1 LEAALEPAH
10 TARSRRRSSCPA
22 VWIDRQLTGR
32 SAALRRHHAALPSE
46 DTPHTRC
53 AAARSVIPHSQ
64 TPRCSHWTRAM
75 SPYVATPSVHRTP
88 CCPGVHP
95 NGTRHQGV
103 HGTVWCT
110 EASCL
115 SMCAPARAARVGAQP
130 PAPTRSKTCPL
141 PTGHKGG
148 SAARQRQR
156 SQARATRRPCSAKTA
171 PLRKLRTRI
180 KSETHT
186 LFWHFSQ
193 KACKTSCEQTNIVP
207 VRQHRQQ
214 NGPVVVAVHRK
225 KSFTC
230 CSGRGPSRRP
240 GASRG

>member
-1 LEAALEPAH
+1 MEAALEPAH

-64 TPRCSHWTRAM
+64 TPRCSHWTRVM
-75 SPYVATPSVHRTP
+75 SPYVATPLYTVHHVARVSP
-88 CCPGVHP
+88 KWYKASRCARYG
-95 NGTRHQGV
+95 G
-103 HGTVWCT
+103 CT

-130 PAPTRSKTCPL
+130 PAPTRSKTYPL

-148 SAARQRQR
+148 SAGRQRRR
-156 SQARATRRPCSAKTA
+156 SASGRRPACSAKTA
-171 PLRKLRTRI
+171 P
-180 KSETHT
+180 
-186 LFWHFSQ
+186 
-193 KACKTSCEQTNIVP
+193 
-207 VRQHRQQ
+207 
-214 NGPVVVAVHRK
+214 
-225 KSFTC
+225 
-230 CSGRGPSRRP
+230 
-240 GASRG
+240 

>member
-1 LEAALEPAH
+1 MEAAPEPAH

-103 HGTVWCT
+103 HGGVRRRRV
-110 EASCL
+110 SL
-115 SMCAPARAARVGAQP
+115 CALLREQLELARSRQLRRDRRLAHSRRATKEDQLPGSRAALWRRRVGHVRP
-130 PAPTRSKTCPL
+130 
-141 PTGHKGG
+141 
-148 SAARQRQR
+148 RQRLE
-156 SQARATRRPCSAKTA
+156 K
-171 PLRKLRTRI
+171 
-180 KSETHT
+180 
-186 LFWHFSQ
+186 F
-193 KACKTSCEQTNIVP
+193 
-207 VRQHRQQ
+207 
-214 NGPVVVAVHRK
+214 
-225 KSFTC
+225 
-230 CSGRGPSRRP
+230 RGQ
-240 GASRG
+240 G